1 MPMFRKR
8 RQRLY
13 TLSLVLFIFTML
25 FSHPY
30 SGPEAGVPALAT
42 QLIDPNAKLVY
53 EVERSLQTGE
63 RIRNV
68 ERYQDKKKQY
78 AIPYQT
84 SGESD
89 RH

>member
-1 MPMFRKR
+1 MRYRHKAY
-8 RQRLY
+8 LY
-13 TLSLVLFIFTML
+13 VLSLFLFVCTLLFT
-25 FSHPY
+25 HPDT
-30 SGPEAGVPALAT
+30 GPEAGVPSLAT
-42 QLIDPNAKLVY
+42 QLVDPNAKIVY

-68 ERYQDKKKQY
+68 ERYQDKKEQY